1 MSISRLS
8 ALCIVELSLSYVVRS
23 LSNNPKDELRL
34 FNFCVKFSTLASVL
48 FNLVIIAL
56 TSNWLS
62 LLSRVVAIPLNLS
75 IVEGNDAVLA
85 LSWFIVLFRLSTVGP
100 NEPMAC
106 FRLSSV
112 SNTFTLCVIAS
123 RLLITLEICGIYSL
137 IFFC

>member
-56 TSNWLS
+56 TSNCVLAFVRRGGCGVAGKGVAVVEDG
-62 LLSRVVAIPLNLS
+62 LQRVVRGQAGQPGL
-75 IVEGNDAVLA
+75 VESQIGRQTGRQRLPAGREQ
-85 LSWFIVLFRLSTVGP
+85 LFFL
-100 NEPMAC
+100 
-106 FRLSSV
+106 
-112 SNTFTLCVIAS
+112 
-123 RLLITLEICGIYSL
+123 
-137 IFFC
+137 